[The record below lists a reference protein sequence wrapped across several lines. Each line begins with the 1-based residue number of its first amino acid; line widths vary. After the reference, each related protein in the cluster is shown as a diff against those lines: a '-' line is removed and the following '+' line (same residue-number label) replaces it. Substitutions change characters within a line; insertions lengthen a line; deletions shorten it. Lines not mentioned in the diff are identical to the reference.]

1 MPPKSLAQGL
11 LLALLVGTAAV
22 AQPSNLLSLLTSG
35 QGALDRPALDG
46 LLNTLVAR
54 VHCTDG
60 PCEKCLSVENVL
72 ALGKRDEPQ
81 PAPESVLE
89 SRYITYF
96 SAAAA
101 LYLNDPEK
109 TCKDIQAGLLASH
122 VDDYLA
128 TLESPEAMTLGL
140 TQLLQKIEA
149 HAASKPTGEKACV
162 DLPQLLEEA
171 EETGLSRSPGL
182 VLTALLDHVING
194 SCFQGLPSPQ
204 YFVDFVF
211 RLHSSNPPNITL
223 HELENLMHHL
233 GVGGEDHSDHDD
245 HGDHSDHVD
254 HGDHGDHGDHS
265 HLDREASHPDSEIH
279 TTHNSSS
286 SVWDTLCLSA
296 KDVMAVYGLS
306 EETGVSP
313 QAWAQLTPALV
324 QQQLSGACSPH
335 PSVHIK
341 DQLSQTERYL
351 YGSLATLIICLC
363 AVFGLL
369 LLTCARCSTAT
380 HYIMQTFLSLA
391 VGALT
396 GDALLHLIPK
406 VLGLHTHGG
415 EGHTHEEVGI
425 GGQTTWRLL
434 AVLGGFYIF
443 FLFES
448 FFNLL
453 LPRDQ
458 DSEKDGPCSHGGH
471 SHGISLQLAPSNLRQ
486 SKQTHESSRTDL
498 VTEETPELLNPETR
512 QLRAE
517 LRLLPYLITLGDA
530 VHNFADGL
538 AVGAAFSSSW
548 KTGLATSLAVFCHEL
563 PHELGDFAALL
574 HSGLTVKRALLLNLA
589 SALTAFAGL
598 YVALAVGVGEEG
610 EAWILAVATG
620 LFLYVALC
628 DMLPAMMNVR
638 DQRPWLLFL
647 LHNVGLLGGW
657 TVLLLLSL
665 YEDNITF

>member
-1 MPPKSLAQGL
+1 MMLPKSLTQGL
-11 LLALLVGTAAV
+11 LLAMLVGTAAMV
-22 AQPSNLLSLLTSG
+22 QPNHLLSLLTSG
-35 QGALDRPALDG
+35 QGALDRTALDG

-60 PCEKCLSVENVL
+60 PCEKCLSVEIAL
-72 ALGKRDEPQ
+72 ALGKPDKPQ
-81 PAPESVLE
+81 LAPESVLE
-89 SRYITYF
+89 SRYITYL

-101 LYLNDPEK
+101 LYLNDPEE
-109 TCKDIQAGLLASH
+109 TCKDIQAGLLASR

-128 TLESPEAMTLGL
+128 KLESPEAMTLGL
-140 TQLLQKIEA
+140 SQLLQKIEA
-149 HAASKPTGEKACV
+149 HAASQPTREETCV
-162 DLPQLLEEA
+162 DVPQLLEEA
-171 EETGLSRSPGL
+171 EEAGVSRSPGL

-211 RLHSSNPPNITL
+211 RQHSSKPPNITL
-223 HELENLMHHL
+223 HELENLMHQL

-245 HGDHSDHVD
+245 HDDHS
-254 HGDHGDHGDHS
+254 DHS
-265 HLDREASHPDSEIH
+265 HLDREANHQDSELH
-279 TTHNSSS
+279 ATPNSSS
-286 SVWDTLCLSA
+286 SVWDTLCLNA

-324 QQQLSGACSPH
+324 QQQLSGACSSH
-335 PSVHIK
+335 PAVPIQ
-341 DQLSQTERYL
+341 DQLSQAERYL
-351 YGSLATLIICLC
+351 YGSLATLLICLC

-369 LLTCARCSTAT
+369 LLTCAKCSTAT

-415 EGHTHEEVGI
+415 EGHTHEEESI
-425 GGQTTWRLL
+425 GGQSTWRLL

-453 LPRDQ
+453 LPRDE
-458 DSEKDGPCSHGGH
+458 DPEKDGPCSHGGH
-471 SHGISLQLAPSNLRQ
+471 SHGISLQLSPSNLRQ
-486 SKQTHESSRTDL
+486 SKQSHESSRSDL

-512 QLRAE
+512 RLRAE

-538 AVGAAFSSSW
+538 AVGAAFSSTW

-574 HSGLTVKRALLLNLA
+574 HAGLTVKRALLLNLA

-610 EAWILAVATG
+610 ETWILAVATG

-665 YEDNITF
+665 YEDSITF

>member
-1 MPPKSLAQGL
+1 MTLPRALPQGL
-11 LLALLVGTAAV
+11 WLALLVGTAAV
-22 AQPSNLLSLLTSG
+22 VQPNNLLSLLTSG

-72 ALGKRDEPQ
+72 ALGKPDKPQ
-81 PAPESVLE
+81 PAQDSVLE
-89 SRYITYF
+89 SRYITYL

-109 TCKDIQAGLLASH
+109 TCKDIQAGLLASR

-140 TQLLQKIEA
+140 SQLLQKIEA
-149 HAASKPTGEKACV
+149 HAASQPTGEQTCV

-171 EETGLSRSPGL
+171 EEAGVSRSPGL

-211 RLHSSNPPNITL
+211 RLHSSDPPNITL
-223 HELENLMHHL
+223 DELENLMHYL

-245 HGDHSDHVD
+245 HD
-254 HGDHGDHGDHS
+254 DHS
-265 HLDREASHPDSEIH
+265 HLDREASHQDSELHTIH
-279 TTHNSSS
+279 NGSS

-306 EETGVSP
+306 EEAGVSP

-324 QQQLSGACSPH
+324 QQQLSGACSLPL
-335 PSVHIK
+335 SVHTQ

-351 YGSLATLIICLC
+351 YGSLATLLICLC

-369 LLTCARCSTAT
+369 LLTCAKCSTAT

-396 GDALLHLIPK
+396 GDAVLHLIPK

-415 EGHTHEEVGI
+415 EGHTHEEVAI

-458 DSEKDGPCSHGGH
+458 DPEKDGSCSHGGH

-486 SKQTHESSRTDL
+486 SKQTHESSRSDL
-498 VTEETPELLNPETR
+498 VTEETPELLNPETQR
-512 QLRAE
+512 LKAE

-574 HSGLTVKRALLLNLA
+574 HAGLTVKCALLLNLA
-589 SALTAFAGL
+589 SALTAFIGL

-610 EAWILAVATG
+610 EAWILA
-620 LFLYVALC
+620 
-628 DMLPAMMNVR
+628 LPAMMNVR

-647 LHNVGLLGGW
+647 LHNVGLLAGW
-657 TVLLLLSL
+657 TFLLLLSM